1 MLKPS
6 PVLEARELRWLKKRE
21 LARNLE
27 VKFPGIPFAVAYC
40 TLRMPAPLRLSGAYN
55 DIPGRFQEALD
66 AVLADKLLQVLERG
80 IDQYDDGPSAWIAT
94 ACSAV
99 GLKRL
104 AIELEEKH
112 PQGALI
118 DIDISDSEGIELSR
132 RDIEFP
138 ARRCFVCGEGA
149 AVCTAG
155 QRHSFTEIEARV
167 KEIASK

>member
-1 MLKPS
+1 MKPS

-21 LARNLE
+21 LTRDLG

-40 TLRMPAPLRLSGAYN
+40 TLRMPASLRLSGAYN
-55 DIPGRFQEALD
+55 DIPGRFQGAQDVAL
-66 AVLADKLLQVLERG
+66 AGKSLRVLERG
-80 IDQYDDGPSAWIAT
+80 VDQYDDGPSAWIAA

-99 GLKRL
+99 DLKRL
-104 AIELEEKH
+104 AIELEEEH

-118 DIDISDSEGIELSR
+118 DIDISDSEGIGLSR
-132 RDIEFP
+132 RDIGFP
-138 ARRCFVCGEGA
+138 ARRCLVCGEDA

-155 QRHSFTEIEARV
+155 QRHSLTEIEARV